1 MLLLPNFHAF
11 SFGKALNFLLWCQ
24 SLTNSNN
31 KGYRWVSC
39 RDPGA
44 QGHSDW
50 FREWSCEW
58 IGANEK
64 TLGCWWECWDQGT
77 SSFFFFVCFALLF
90 WSTRSGAAILWLP
103 GVKVP
108 VATRKSSRMDSMR
121 KRWGQELGRK
131 REGEKRASY
140 LYSLDPYFQLCS
152 KSAVAERW
160 AKKLFLVLNPVGV
173 SVTCNQNRL
182 KPVCLGN

>member
-1 MLLLPNFHAF
+1 MGFMQGSRGPRPQWLVPGMVMWVNRSQWEATGMLMGMLGPR
-11 SFGKALNFLLWCQ
+11 NFL
-24 SLTNSNN
+24 
-31 KGYRWVSC
+31 
-39 RDPGA
+39 
-44 QGHSDW
+44 
-50 FREWSCEW
+50 
-58 IGANEK
+58 
-64 TLGCWWECWDQGT
+64 
-77 SSFFFFVCFALLF
+77 FFFFVCFALLF